1 MTVRAIL
8 KLVEPEHL
16 IEIVDVDDLLNENSI
31 FDGQKKDLKKLSK
44 ESYLEILNWHVEE
57 VAAFSS
63 VLVLFVVTPKTKTKT
78 ATIKE
83 WEELEE
89 C

>member
-16 IEIVDVDDLLNENSI
+16 IEIVDVDELVSESII

-44 ESYLEILNWHVEE
+44 ESYLEILNWHVGE

-63 VLVLFVVTPKTKTKT
+63 VLVLFVVTKEKTK

-83 WEELEE
+83 REELMER
-89 C
+89 

>member
-8 KLVEPEHL
+8 KLVEPEHF
-16 IEIVDVDDLLNENSI
+16 IEIVDVDDLVNENSI
-31 FDGQKKDLKKLSK
+31 FDGRKEDLKKLSK
-44 ESYLEILNWHVEE
+44 ESYLEILNWHVGEI
-57 VAAFSS
+57 AAFSS
-63 VLVLFVVTPKTKTKT
+63 VLVLFVVTKEKTK

-83 WEELEE
+83 REELME

>member
-8 KLVEPEHL
+8 KLVEPEHQ
-16 IEIVDVDDLLNENSI
+16 IEIVDVDDLVSESSI

-44 ESYLEILNWHVEE
+44 ESYLEILNWHVGE

-63 VLVLFVVTPKTKTKT
+63 VLVLFVVTKEKTK

-83 WEELEE
+83 REELME

>member
-8 KLVEPEHL
+8 KLVDLEHL
-16 IEIVDVDDLLNENSI
+16 IEIVDVDELVSESSI
-31 FDGQKKDLKKLSK
+31 FVGQKKDLKKLSK
-44 ESYLEILNWHVEE
+44 ESYLEILNWHVGE

-63 VLVLFVVTPKTKTKT
+63 VLVLFVVTKEKTK

-83 WEELEE
+83 REELME

>member
-8 KLVEPEHL
+8 KLVEPDHQ
-16 IEIVDVDDLLNENSI
+16 IEIVDVDYLVSESSI
-31 FDGQKKDLKKLSK
+31 FVGQKKDLKKLSK
-44 ESYLEILNWHVEE
+44 ESYLEILNWHVGE

-63 VLVLFVVTPKTKTKT
+63 VLVLFVVTKEKTK

-83 WEELEE
+83 REKE
-89 C
+89 

>member
-16 IEIVDVDDLLNENSI
+16 IEIVDVDDLVSENSI

-44 ESYLEILNWHVEE
+44 ESYLEILNWHVGE

-63 VLVLFVVTPKTKTKT
+63 VLVLFVVTKEKTR

-83 WEELEE
+83 REELMEL
-89 C
+89 

>member
-8 KLVEPEHL
+8 KLVEPEHQ
-16 IEIVDVDDLLNENSI
+16 IEIVDVDDLVSESSI

-44 ESYLEILNWHVEE
+44 ESYLEILNWHVGE

-63 VLVLFVVTPKTKTKT
+63 VLVLFVVTKEKTK

-83 WEELEE
+83 REELMER
-89 C
+89 

>member
-8 KLVEPEHL
+8 KLVEPEHQ
-16 IEIVDVDDLLNENSI
+16 IEIVDVDDLVNENSI

-44 ESYLEILNWHVEE
+44 ESYLAILNWHVGE

-63 VLVLFVVTPKTKTKT
+63 VLVLFVVRKEKTK

-83 WEELEE
+83 REELME

>member
-8 KLVEPEHL
+8 KLVDPEHL
-16 IEIVDVDDLLNENSI
+16 IEIVDVDDLVNENSI

-44 ESYLEILNWHVEE
+44 ESYLEILDWSVEE

-63 VLVLFVVTPKTKTKT
+63 VLVLFVVTKEKTK

-83 WEELEE
+83 REELME

>member
-8 KLVEPEHL
+8 KLVEPEHQ
-16 IEIVDVDDLLNENSI
+16 IEIVDVDDLVSESSI

-63 VLVLFVVTPKTKTKT
+63 VLVLFVVTKEKTK

-83 WEELEE
+83 REELMER
-89 C
+89 

>member
-8 KLVEPEHL
+8 KRVDPEHL
-16 IEIVDVDDLLNENSI
+16 VEIVDVDDLVSENSI
-31 FDGQKKDLKKLSK
+31 FVGQKKDLKKLSK
-44 ESYLEILNWHVEE
+44 ESYLEILNWHVGE

-63 VLVLFVVTPKTKTKT
+63 VLVLFVVTKEKTT

-83 WEELEE
+83 AEELLGR
-89 C
+89 

>member
-8 KLVEPEHL
+8 KRVDPEHL
-16 IEIVDVDDLLNENSI
+16 VEIVDVDDLVSENSI
-31 FDGQKKDLKKLSK
+31 FVGQKKDLKKLSK
-44 ESYLEILNWHVEE
+44 ESYLEILNWHVGE

-63 VLVLFVVTPKTKTKT
+63 VLVLFVVTKEKTK

-83 WEELEE
+83 REELMER
-89 C
+89 